1 MQEITHQSFGLLDV
15 FLSEQKLPVQVAQ
28 INGVKI
34 DDVNLS
40 KAGQD
45 QILEQLA
52 SDATSANEENSCLG
66 FSVSSAS
73 LVT

>member
-15 FLSEQKLPVQVAQ
+15 FMSEQKLTVQVAQ
-28 INGVKI
+28 IDGVEI
-34 DDVNLS
+34 NNMDLS

-52 SDATSANEENSCLG
+52 SDAASAN
-66 FSVSSAS
+66 
-73 LVT
+73 